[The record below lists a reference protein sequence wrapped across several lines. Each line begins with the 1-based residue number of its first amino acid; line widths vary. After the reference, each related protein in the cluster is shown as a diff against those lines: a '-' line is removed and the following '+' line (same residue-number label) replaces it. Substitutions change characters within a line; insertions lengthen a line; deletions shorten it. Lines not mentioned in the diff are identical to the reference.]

1 MKKILILI
9 TLMLLL
15 STFSFAQNNGRILN
29 NAREKIKQL
38 EKIKLIES
46 LNMNEDTSIRFFAR
60 RNKFLTKIDSLN
72 DEASIIL
79 DRLQLDFKSA
89 RVISSDEYQKKID
102 KYLSLQNQ
110 IVKTR
115 NDFIHSLNDILSEEQ
130 IAKML
135 VFEKKF
141 REDVKKILLKERFNR
156 RN

>member
-1 MKKILILI
+1 MKKILLLSIL
-9 TLMLLL
+9 TLLL
-15 STFSFAQNNGRILN
+15 STFSFPQNNRGQLN

-38 EKIKLIES
+38 EKIKLIEA
-46 LNMNEDTSIRFFAR
+46 LNMNEDTSIRFFSR

-89 RVISSDEYQKKID
+89 RVIRSEEYQKKID
-102 KYLSLQNQ
+102 QYLSLQNQ

-115 NDFIHSLNDILSEEQ
+115 DDFIHSLNDILSEEQ

-141 REDVKKILLKERFNR
+141 REDVKNILLKERFNR